1 MKKKKANL
9 LMISDKEKLHYL
21 AVKKLSAI
29 FKNFLLELKNLIH
42 LKKPPNI
49 MNIVK

>member
-9 LMISDKEKLHYL
+9 LMISSKEKWHCL
-21 AVKKLSAI
+21 AVKKVSAI
-29 FKNFLLELKNLIH
+29 FKNFVLELKNLIH
-42 LKKPPNI
+42 LKKSTNI